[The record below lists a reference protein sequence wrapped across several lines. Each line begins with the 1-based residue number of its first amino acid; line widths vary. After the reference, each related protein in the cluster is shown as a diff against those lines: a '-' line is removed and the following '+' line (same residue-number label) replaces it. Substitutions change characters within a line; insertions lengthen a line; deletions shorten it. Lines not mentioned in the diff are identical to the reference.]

1 VGCATQGVVEPA
13 VQLAAE
19 ASAAGMYSGWVQF
32 EREGYYFRDTQLGQG
47 SADTGEAVP
56 VFHMVVSL
64 RGG

>member
-1 VGCATQGVVEPA
+1 